1 MTTIPAPSASRI
13 HPRFSQLELPNGECR
28 FDRVKSGRR
37 AGLEAYAGVT
47 MSLLPKN
54 QRSTYAR
61 WLLPISLA
69 LNVCFVGAAGAVA
82 YRYTGDVPLPAVDL
96 IGRSA
101 GDRLDRVAAALPAND
116 AQIMRAQIHAEE
128 VKVAAAQADLRLAQ
142 EEARNALRAEPFDM
156 NAMRASMAEVQ
167 VAREKY
173 HTVLHE
179 VFEASAPRLSVVGRN
194 MLANLSA
201 IRGNVSP

>member
-1 MTTIPAPSASRI
+1 MPMI
-13 HPRFSQLELPNGECR
+13 
-28 FDRVKSGRR
+28 
-37 AGLEAYAGVT
+37 
-47 MSLLPKN
+47 

-61 WLLPISLA
+61 WLLPASLA
-69 LNVCFVGAAGAVA
+69 LNICFVGAASAVA

-116 AQIMRAQIHAEE
+116 AKIMRSQIRTQE
-128 VKVAAAQADLRLAQ
+128 VRVAAAQADLRLAQ
-142 EEARNALRAEPFDM
+142 EEARNTLRAEPFDM
-156 NAMRASMAEVQ
+156 DAMRAAMAQVQ

-173 HTVLHE
+173 HLVLHD
-179 VFEASAPRLSVVGRN
+179 VFESAAPKLSVVGRN

-201 IRGNVSP
+201 VRGNVSP

>member
-1 MTTIPAPSASRI
+1 M
-13 HPRFSQLELPNGECR
+13 
-28 FDRVKSGRR
+28 
-37 AGLEAYAGVT
+37 GVT
-47 MSLLPKN
+47 MSILPKI

-69 LNVCFVGAAGAVA
+69 LNVCFVGAASAVA